1 MLNSENTAN
10 KRRLHDFTSKE
21 HLSQPVYTSE
31 AIYGWKSTVQSEC
44 LGVDQLRKLTIQ
56 VDGTTW
62 GEGSGKSKREAQDAA
77 AKQALITLNVSFVL
91 NVSHHC

>member
-1 MLNSENTAN
+1 M
-10 KRRLHDFTSKE
+10 
-21 HLSQPVYTSE
+21 
-31 AIYGWKSTVQSEC
+31 QSEC